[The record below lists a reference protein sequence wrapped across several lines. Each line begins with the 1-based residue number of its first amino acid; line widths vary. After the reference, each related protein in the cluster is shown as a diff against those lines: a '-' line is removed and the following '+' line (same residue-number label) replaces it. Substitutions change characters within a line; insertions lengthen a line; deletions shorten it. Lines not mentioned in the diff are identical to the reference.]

1 MTRRDRSNSATAT
14 TTRVE
19 AGTAGQKFCADGKTI
34 DPEEIVRMATINGA
48 KILGLDS
55 QIGSLETGKQ
65 ADMIVVDLQKAGYDI
80 YSTLVYNTSGGDVVD
95 SIING
100 QLVMEDGK
108 LLTIDEDEVLK
119 KVQSIA
125 DALKVL
131 PANKGASQ

>member
-1 MTRRDRSNSATAT
+1 
-14 TTRVE
+14 
-19 AGTAGQKFCADGKTI
+19 
-34 DPEEIVRMATINGA
+34 MATINGA